1 MSSSGGSTAAT
12 DPMAHLG
19 TRPPA
24 EPAEASLG
32 DLVGRLTENYSRLMR
47 QEVALAR
54 TEIRQEAATAGKG
67 AGMLAGAGAIGLV
80 VLILLSLALSR
91 ALAEVM
97 DLGWAYLLVAVLWAV
112 VAAVLASMGRS
123 MLKRATP
130 TPERTLATVKEIPD
144 TLKGHS
150 A

>member
-1 MSSSGGSTAAT
+1 MTTMTPGGVPSAAT
-12 DPMAHLG
+12 DP
-19 TRPPA
+19 TD
-24 EPAEASLG
+24 ASLG

-54 TEIRQEAATAGKG
+54 TEIRQEAVTAGKG
-67 AGMLAGAGAIGLV
+67 AGMLAAAGAIGLV

-97 DLGWAYLLVAVLWAV
+97 DLGWAYLVVAVLWSV
-112 VAAVLASMGRS
+112 VAGVLASMGRS
-123 MLKRATP
+123 MLTRATP
-130 TPERTLATVKEIPD
+130 TPERTVATVKEIPD

-150 A
+150 T